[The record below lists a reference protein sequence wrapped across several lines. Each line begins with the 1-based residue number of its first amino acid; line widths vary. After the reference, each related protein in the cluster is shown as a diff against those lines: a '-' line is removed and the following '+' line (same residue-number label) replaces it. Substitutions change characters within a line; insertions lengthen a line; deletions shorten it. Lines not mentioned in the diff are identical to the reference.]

1 MTDQIKS
8 GGELKACAHCGGKA
22 VLYERSGDYHVFCD
36 QCDMQTERS
45 SSKKYA
51 ISVWQHRT
59 PAKAGE
65 DGDHIA
71 DAGKKVIQADREAAA
86 KIYDLLGFGPCQHIL
101 DGMEDDIGVV
111 AIVAAHRRAALHGDQ
126 EG

>member
-1 MTDQIKS
+1 MTMNLHEKIVAALQSADNVSDQ
-8 GGELKACAHCGGKA
+8 AWA
-22 VLYERSGDYHVFCD
+22 
-36 QCDMQTERS
+36 
-45 SSKKYA
+45 A
-51 ISVWQHRT
+51 ISAMQAHSRT

-71 DAGKKVIQADREAAA
+71 DAGEMVTQADREAAA

-111 AIVAAHRRAALHGDQ
+111 AIVVAHRRAALHGDQ